1 MQRSYLNTTKQLR
14 EMMTARS
21 PSMKINSTV
30 LLTNNQGF
38 AQLST
43 NPNHTKISLAGFD
56 TFIVTSIRL
65 HSVYSLYV
73 ELLVFIIHCP

>member
-43 NPNHTKISLAGFD
+43 NPNQTKPHQNISRWF
-56 TFIVTSIRL
+56 
-65 HSVYSLYV
+65 
-73 ELLVFIIHCP
+73 